1 MNSTMEKKVAPNASE
16 GTKSERLTGA
26 AIKLVR
32 NVPGLKQSVLH
43 GVALLTRHETGYLQA
58 KLKKEEQLNLDLT
71 NRCEELTGMLA
82 SIAKH
87 IELEQKLNKSVKHEA
102 GAVRRLMFI
111 EQQHQQIRSHFPDLA
126 KHLPS
131 PGSLDTAL
139 AEAVQQTIM
148 PVIVFTH
155 IQKTAGNSVIAFLR
169 RCLTAP
175 QVARIHELEVA
186 SRETIKEA
194 IDSKFGK
201 YDVLAGHIPFSRR
214 IDLLLDRPS
223 ANISIMREPVD
234 RVVSLYFYLKANASW
249 LDQGKYI
256 VDNAISLKDFASCE
270 AYFDNHMV
278 RMMCDLDPMSVSLG
292 KCTNEML
299 EQAKINVVKN
309 FLLVGLTEKIHE
321 YLAVLAHLFCW
332 SLDDV
337 PKENVNEMRAPISK
351 VPDDAIMAVAEC
363 NKYDVELYQFVKE
376 LWEIT
381 TRESRPIKTS
391 SQP

>member
-1 MNSTMEKKVAPNASE
+1 MNSTMDKKAAANGNE

-71 NRCEELTGMLA
+71 NRCEELTAMLA
-82 SIAKH
+82 SITKH

-111 EQQHQQIRSHFPDLA
+111 EQQHKQIKSHFPDLA

-131 PGSLDTAL
+131 SDSLNIAL
-139 AEAVQQTIM
+139 SKAVQEAIM

-169 RCLTAP
+169 RCLTQP
-175 QVARIHELEVA
+175 RVVRIHELEVA
-186 SRETIKEA
+186 SRETIKEV
-194 IDSKFGK
+194 IDSKFGN

-214 IDLLLDRPS
+214 IDLLLDRPG

-256 VDNAISLKDFASCE
+256 LDNNLSLKEFAKSE

-278 RMMCDLDPMSVSLG
+278 RMMCDLDPMAVSLG
-292 KCTNEML
+292 KCTDEML
-299 EQAKINVVKN
+299 EQAKVNVVKH
-309 FLLVGLTEKIHE
+309 FLLVGLTEKIHDF
-321 YLAVLAHLFCW
+321 LAVLAHLFCW

-351 VPDDAIMAVAEC
+351 ISSDALLTVAEC
-363 NKYDVELYQFVKE
+363 NKYDVELYRFVKE

-381 TRESRPIKTS
+381 TIESRAIKQS
-391 SQP
+391 LL